1 MTIGIPSLIAG
12 LVAFIGGL
20 GLVGAGAA
28 SLVMESGQTVITF
41 LGRLYTFMGNFMA
54 ASSFLLPSWLF
65 YLLYSALMIMVAF
78 WIVKLFVSFLSSL
91 PSIIGG
97 GS

>member
-1 MTIGIPSLIAG
+1 MPVIPIIIVG
-12 LVAFIGGL
+12 LAAFIGG
-20 GLVGAGAA
+20 GLIASGAA
-28 SLVMESGQTVITF
+28 SLVVASGETVITF

-65 YLLYSALMIMVAF
+65 YLIYSALMIMVAF
-78 WIVKLFVSFLSSL
+78 WIIKLFVGFLSTV